1 MKVFSHNCL
10 ACKIHG
16 ISREGCSDGIE
27 EVALKEVGDDATPAE
42 TAGVEAEDVSAGASE
57 AEGERGSK
65 LSFLFRN
72 SSLLLAFLLCVE
84 GLDLFFAR
92 IEFPL
97 VFLVS
102 REKEKVELMVREK
115 WKSMPW
121 LASV

>member
-1 MKVFSHNCL
+1 M
-10 ACKIHG
+10 
-16 ISREGCSDGIE
+16 
-27 EVALKEVGDDATPAE
+27 KEVGDDATPAE
-42 TAGVEAEDVSAGASE
+42 PAGVEAEDVSVGPSE

-84 GLDLFFAR
+84 GLDLFFTR
-92 IEFPL
+92 VEFPL

-102 REKEKVELMVREK
+102 REKEKVELMVKEK

-121 LASV
+121 LTSV

>member
-1 MKVFSHNCL
+1 M
-10 ACKIHG
+10 
-16 ISREGCSDGIE
+16 
-27 EVALKEVGDDATPAE
+27 KEVGDDATPAE
-42 TAGVEAEDVSAGASE
+42 PAGVEAEAEDVSAGASE
-57 AEGERGSK
+57 SEGERGSK

-72 SSLLLAFLLCVE
+72 SSLLLAFLLCVK
-84 GLDLFFAR
+84 GLNLFFTR
-92 IEFPL
+92 VEFPL